1 MAQFNRLTIINT
13 SLNNLSL
20 QQSDMNKKITNIDG
34 TINSLNSSVNNI
46 YSSIS
51 TTTTSNTIINND
63 TSDILIY
70 GYDGIT
76 NKKVLTDNTGK
87 IIINVN
93 ETNNKLDTANTNLT
107 NIETNI
113 NDTNTKLDTA
123 NTNLTNIETNINDTN
138 TKLDT
143 ANTNLTN
150 IETNINDTNTKLDTA
165 NTNLTNIE
173 TNINDTNNK
182 LDTANTNIQ
191 KDIYINALNIYN
203 NNFYTYSSRQITIST
218 GIHST
223 AGAMVGGSISQHI
236 IPLTSAETFNI
247 ISSDIDDT
255 NIGTGLRK
263 IYIEGLDN
271 NYTQQYEIV
280 SLDGITLVNTSKQYI
295 HINKLAPYET
305 GSTNVAQ
312 GNIDVKRNNDN
323 QLYGR
328 ITGAILFGTT
338 LMETSSGFFMVPK
351 NTKAI
356 LSGLTFTATNT
367 TNILLIVYRARPTDD
382 TTGPITR
389 PYEVITRYQNISNLY
404 ISNHPIVVLN
414 EKDCIYIFNTNSVEA
429 SASMTFSLYDF
440 NY

>member
-93 ETNNKLDTANTNLT
+93 E
-107 NIETNI
+107 
-113 NDTNTKLDTA
+113 
-123 NTNLTNIETNINDTN
+123 
-138 TKLDT
+138 
-143 ANTNLTN
+143 
-150 IETNINDTNTKLDTA
+150 
-165 NTNLTNIE
+165 
-173 TNINDTNNK
+173 TNNK